1 MNGGILLATIWC
13 AIRTYASHADEMG
26 ESSLTVPQFFLKP
39 EAALLSSP
47 LDDPQCIDIIDDETI
62 QHEVELVLRL
72 GRDIEQGEDD
82 EKLASAVDAVCIGID
97 LTNRPAQSRLKAKGL
112 PWTRSKAFRRS
123 AIIGDWYELE
133 GDDIHSL
140 KHGWTL
146 ELKVNEQN
154 RMKAGIVEM
163 TSNPLELLSAL
174 NEWAPLKKGDL
185 LFTGTPAGVD
195 WLKDGDVAV
204 ARLNDAD
211 GRLKSCL
218 AVDFFI
224 PSELK

>member
-1 MNGGILLATIWC
+1 MGGFLLPTIWC
-13 AIRTYASHADEMG
+13 AIRTYAAHADEMG

-39 EAALLSSP
+39 ESALLSSP
-47 LDDPQCIDIIDDETI
+47 IEDPQTIDIVDSETI

-72 GRDIEQGEDD
+72 GRDVEQGEDSD
-82 EKLASAVDAVCIGID
+82 KLASAVDAVCVGID
-97 LTNRPAQSRLKAKGL
+97 LTDRPAQAQLKAKGL
-112 PWTRSKAFRRS
+112 PWARSKAFRRS

-133 GDDIHSL
+133 KGEIRNIEQ
-140 KHGWTL
+140 GWTL
-146 ELKVNEQN
+146 ELKVNEQI
-154 RMKAGIVEM
+154 RMGDGIAEM
-163 TSNPLELLSAL
+163 TCKPLDLLAAL
-174 NEWAPLKKGDL
+174 NEWAPLRKGDL

-211 GRLKSCL
+211 GRPKSCL
-218 AVDFFI
+218 TVDFYI